1 MKNGI
6 TIITGPIRS
15 GKTTHL
21 EKLISSL
28 KEVGG
33 ITQIS
38 SGFKRF
44 FHDVSSGEQVELTS
58 QNFNKDTFKIG
69 KFIFRKS
76 AFIWAKEKLENS
88 LLIGNKTIVIDEYGP
103 LELNGEGFEP
113 LFSEIIKKI
122 KSNFDLQLIVVV
134 RDKLL
139 KEFLYKFELDESE
152 VKIEI
157 ISNNLS
163 Q

>member
-1 MKNGI
+1 MKKRI
-6 TIITGPIRS
+6 TIITGPIKS

-28 KEVGG
+28 KDAGG
-33 ITQIS
+33 ITQIL
-38 SGFKRF
+38 SGSKRF
-44 FHDVSSGEQVELTS
+44 LHDISSGEQVELTS
-58 QNFNKDTFKIG
+58 QTFDKDTFKIG
-69 KFIFRKS
+69 KFTFRKS

-88 LLIGNKTIVIDEYGP
+88 LLSGNKTIVIDEYGP
-103 LELNGEGFEP
+103 LELNGEGLEP
-113 LFSEIIKKI
+113 LFSEIISKI
-122 KSNFDLQLIVVV
+122 KSNFDLQVIVVV

-139 KEFLYKFELDESE
+139 KEFLLKFELDESE

-157 ISNNLS
+157 ISNNFS